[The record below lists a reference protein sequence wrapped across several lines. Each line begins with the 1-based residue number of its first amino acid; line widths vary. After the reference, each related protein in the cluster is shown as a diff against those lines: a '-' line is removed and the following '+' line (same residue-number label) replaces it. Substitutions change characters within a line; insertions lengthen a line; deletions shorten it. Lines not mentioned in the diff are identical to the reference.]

1 MKRLIDWLFR
11 KRALD
16 GCGAGVS
23 DGYMHR
29 WMLLP
34 PLPNGRRLYLHH
46 FLGDDWSKDMHDH
59 PKAFFSI
66 GLWGSYVEERPREL
80 SIGILYSVPP
90 GGAGIPVSGIAR
102 DTYRAPWIRRFPPHH
117 IHRLVEAK
125 GCWTLVYTGPTV
137 HPWGCWRVQDLGA
150 RGSVTWKLHGGDEC

>member
-1 MKRLIDWLFR
+1 MRLIDWLLR
-11 KRALD
+11 KTALD

-46 FLGDDWSKDMHDH
+46 FLGDDWSLDMHDH
-59 PKAFFSI
+59 PKEFYSI
-66 GLWGSYVEERPREL
+66 GLWGSYVEERPAILL
-80 SIGILYSVPP
+80 STFPVQP
-90 GGAGIPVSGIAR
+90 GGVDVSPGFGIIR
-102 DTYRAPWIRRFPPHH
+102 DTYRAPWLRRFPAHH

-125 GCWTLVYTGPTV
+125 GAWTLVYTGPTTR
-137 HPWGCWRVQDLGA
+137 PWGFWRRKVWIPH
-150 RGSVTWKLHGGDEC
+150 RRYVVTYGGGDC